1 MTREESAA
9 IPRPQKQKADPSY
22 PPGAT
27 VRHSKFGPG
36 RVVRVDGD
44 GADKKVVVDFPGYG
58 RKKLVERFAGLER
71 V

>member
-9 IPRPQKQKADPSY
+9 IPRAHKQEADPSY

-36 RVVRVDGD
+36 RVVRVDGNRI
-44 GADKKVVVDFPGYG
+44 VVEEVGEGGD
-58 RKKLVERFAGLER
+58 A
-71 V
+71 